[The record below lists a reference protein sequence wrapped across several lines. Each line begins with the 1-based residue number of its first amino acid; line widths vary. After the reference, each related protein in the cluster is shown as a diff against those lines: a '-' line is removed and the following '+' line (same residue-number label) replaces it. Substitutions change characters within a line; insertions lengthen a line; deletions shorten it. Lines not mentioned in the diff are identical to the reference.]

1 MKKICLLLRKVNFH
15 MVEDMYI
22 LYNTILFVESI
33 ALRSYRK

>member
-1 MKKICLLLRKVNFH
+1 MNFH

>member
-1 MKKICLLLRKVNFH
+1 

>member
-1 MKKICLLLRKVNFH
+1 MFAVKKSELSYGG
-15 MVEDMYI
+15 DMYI